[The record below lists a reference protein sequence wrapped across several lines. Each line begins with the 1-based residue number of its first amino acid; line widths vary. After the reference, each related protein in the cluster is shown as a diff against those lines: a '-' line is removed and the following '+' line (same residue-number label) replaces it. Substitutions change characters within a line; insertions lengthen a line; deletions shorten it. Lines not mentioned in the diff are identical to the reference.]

1 MTKLTRDRPAVYAS
15 EGSLRTVLTVLILF
29 GVGCGLS
36 LGLIHLDRRSF
47 SAQNAGLRVG
57 GIRRVVC
64 LKPSVTET
72 VFALGCGERVV
83 GVSSFCEY
91 PPEVKSLQR
100 LGGVINPNYER
111 LIALRADLVIF
122 QGAFGRIAEFCRKR
136 DIPYLRVE
144 MDDLQ
149 TIDQAIL
156 DIGRRMN
163 RSEKAEQLCLHI
175 QDSLDAIARAVSHR
189 ERPRVFFSMFRNS
202 GSFTSLTTVG
212 PKGFLSELLDIAG
225 CENIFDDVKQLYP
238 QISKESLLKR
248 EPQIIIET
256 LPREK
261 FSPEIIQAMREDW
274 LRFSDVPAVRTGRIY
289 FVPEELLFIPGP
301 RIHEAALVLAKIIH
315 REAFDE

>member
-1 MTKLTRDRPAVYAS
+1 MERRK
-15 EGSLRTVLTVLILF
+15 TVLTVLLLF

-57 GIRRVVC
+57 GIGRVVC

-72 VFALGCGERVV
+72 VFALGCGDQVV

-91 PPEVKSLQR
+91 PPEVKSLKR

-111 LIALRADLVIF
+111 LIALKADLVIF

-149 TIDQAIL
+149 TINQAIL

-163 RSEKAEQLCLHI
+163 RSEKANALCLII
-175 QDSLDAIARAVSHR
+175 QKSLDAITEA
-189 ERPRVFFSMFRNS
+189 
-202 GSFTSLTTVG
+202 
-212 PKGFLSELLDIAG
+212 IAG
-225 CENIFDDVKQLYP
+225 RQRPEQ
-238 QISKESLLKR
+238 R
-248 EPQIIIET
+248 RR
-256 LPREK
+256 LPRD
-261 FSPEIIQAMREDW
+261 R
-274 LRFSDVPAVRTGRIY
+274 
-289 FVPEELLFIPGP
+289 VPE
-301 RIHEAALVLAKIIH
+301 
-315 REAFDE
+315 